1 MSGFQSRITQDTN
14 ILHLK
19 LCMHGPEHW
28 FGLLRAWL
36 IIGLFIYVVWSS
48 LELIHTQVN
57 RIRQRISSP

>member
-1 MSGFQSRITQDTN
+1 
-14 ILHLK
+14 
-19 LCMHGPEHW
+19 MHGPEHW